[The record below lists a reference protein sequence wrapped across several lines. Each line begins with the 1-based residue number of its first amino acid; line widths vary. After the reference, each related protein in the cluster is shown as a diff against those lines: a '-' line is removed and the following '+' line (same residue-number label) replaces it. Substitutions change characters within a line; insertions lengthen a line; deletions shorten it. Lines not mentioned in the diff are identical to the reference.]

1 MSSAS
6 KLRTLSGASVSQWGL
21 ITTAQSE
28 KLGISRL
35 DLSRL
40 CQAEHLIRVRQGV
53 YLDAGVSSTDITFL
67 QAEWLMLKPEEF
79 AQDRL
84 RNLSGEPVVASA
96 TAAWLHGAG
105 NFLPTPFT
113 FYSQNRIQRA
123 ANYVRI
129 SKQSLADSDVTL
141 VRGLPATTPERTIKD
156 LFQEQR
162 DFGDVWQVASDM
174 HQKIRWPKR
183 LVEEL
188 ADINKIYGFSA
199 EYFREIMCEALQID
213 TLANGVSALR
223 AQSLEIS
230 RQLAQLSSQ
239 LPKLEQN
246 PAFIEVVENLKRVSS
261 QINSLSIPKVQE
273 QEWPKEMDKVEAR
286 NH

>member
-1 MSSAS
+1 MSYAA
-6 KLRTLSGASVSQWGL
+6 KLRTLAGVSVSQWGL

-28 KLGISRL
+28 KLGVSRL

-53 YLDAGVSSTDITFL
+53 YLDAGVSSTDITYL

-79 AQDRL
+79 ALDRL

-105 NFLPTPFT
+105 DFLPTPFT
-113 FYSQNRIQRA
+113 FYSKDRIQRA

-129 SKQSLADSDVTL
+129 SKQSLADSEVKL
-141 VRGLPATTPERTIKD
+141 VRGLPTTSPERTIKD
-156 LFQEQR
+156 LFKEQR
-162 DFGDVWQVASDM
+162 DFGDIWRVTSDM

-183 LVEEL
+183 LLEEL

-199 EYFREIMCEALQID
+199 EYFRETMCEALQID

-230 RQLAQLSSQ
+230 RQLAQISSQ

-273 QEWPKEMDKVEAR
+273 QTWPSDMDKVEAR